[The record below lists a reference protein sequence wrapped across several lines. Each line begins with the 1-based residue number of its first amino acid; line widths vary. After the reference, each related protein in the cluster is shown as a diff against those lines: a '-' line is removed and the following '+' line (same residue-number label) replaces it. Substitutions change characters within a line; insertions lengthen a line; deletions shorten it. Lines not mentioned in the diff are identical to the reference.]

1 MLHEFLWHP
10 LPRWTNKKACPHL
23 SDRTDCASNS
33 DNALGRLAMLRA
45 SQRRILEATDTP
57 AINPIVPLARS
68 DLKRSIAQ
76 SKSIEL
82 PSSHAA
88 ATAS

>member
-1 MLHEFLWHP
+1 
-10 LPRWTNKKACPHL
+10 
-23 SDRTDCASNS
+23 
-33 DNALGRLAMLRA
+33 MLRA

-82 PSSHAA
+82 PSSQAIFLLHAREGAALIEKAA
-88 ATAS
+88 AGGRPP

>member
-1 MLHEFLWHP
+1 MF
-10 LPRWTNKKACPHL
+10 
-23 SDRTDCASNS
+23 
-33 DNALGRLAMLRA
+33 RA
-45 SQRRILEATDTP
+45 PQRRILEATDTP

-82 PSSHAA
+82 PSSHALHARKVGALTEKA
-88 ATAS
+88 AAAR